1 MKSSSAEKSLTWTQI
16 QSYLNFLQIHDRQI
30 AQLIQFKDD
39 GVLEASVVE
48 TKLTEA
54 IIQMHDTAAK
64 ILKENKILENIRSEG
79 DLKKQD
85 EISSNSTKQREKDN
99 ANNEIQQVL
108 DTIDGKYEELKTKH
122 E

>member
-1 MKSSSAEKSLTWTQI
+1 MNSSSAEKSLTWTQI

-64 ILKENKILENIRSEG
+64 ILKENKILENILSEG

>member
-1 MKSSSAEKSLTWTQI
+1 MNSSSAEKSLTWTQI

-64 ILKENKILENIRSEG
+64 ILKENKILENILSEG
-79 DLKKQD
+79 DLKRQD

>member
-1 MKSSSAEKSLTWTQI
+1 MNSSSADKSLTWTQI

-64 ILKENKILENIRSEG
+64 ILKENKILENILSEG
-79 DLKKQD
+79 DLKRQD